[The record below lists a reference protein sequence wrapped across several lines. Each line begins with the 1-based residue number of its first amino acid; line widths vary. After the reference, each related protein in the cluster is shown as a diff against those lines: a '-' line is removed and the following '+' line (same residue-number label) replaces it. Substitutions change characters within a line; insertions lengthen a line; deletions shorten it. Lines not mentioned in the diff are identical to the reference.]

1 MKSFS
6 YTIHDEMGLHARP
19 AGLFVKAAQQYDSK
33 IAVSANGK
41 SADAKKLFAV
51 MGLAVKQGTN
61 ITLTVEG
68 SDEAKAAL
76 EFEAFLKKNL

>member
-1 MKSFS
+1 MKSFC

-19 AGLFVKAAQQYDSK
+19 AGMFVKAAQQYDSK
-33 IAVSANGK
+33 ITVVANGR

-51 MGLAVKQGTN
+51 MGLAAKQGAN

-68 SDEAKAAL
+68 SDESKAAE
-76 EFEAFLKKNL
+76 EFKAFLEENL

>member
-1 MKSFS
+1 MKSFQCVV
-6 YTIHDEMGLHARP
+6 HDENGLHARP

-33 IAVSANGK
+33 ITVSANGR

-61 ITLTVEG
+61 ITLIVEG
-68 SDEAKAAL
+68 SDEAKAAVG
-76 EFEAFLKKNL
+76 FEAFLKNNL